1 MNLYTDGA
9 QNLSEEDDG
18 PRMMTV
24 EEYQDYRAS
33 CEEVIRQA
41 DAAVKL
47 ANNPEFKELVM
58 DGYFT
63 REPQRLGQL
72 MGSGRINE
80 RQFDQCSLDL
90 KGIAGFRTYMMSFTQ
105 KGEIARQELRNLEE
119 AFQAAVDA
127 QMGNSEVEG

>member
-1 MNLYTDGA
+1 MNLYADGA
-9 QNLSEEDDG
+9 QNLGEEDDA

-24 EEYQDYRAS
+24 EEYQEYRTS

-41 DAAVKL
+41 DAAIKL

-72 MGSGRINE
+72 MASGRMNE
-80 RQFDQCSLDL
+80 KQFEQCSLDL
-90 KGIAGFRTYMMSFTQ
+90 KGIAGFRSYLMSFTQ
-105 KGEIARQELRNLEE
+105 KGQIARNELRDLEE
-119 AFQAAVDA
+119 AYQAAVDA
-127 QMGNSEVEG
+127 QMGNSEMEG